1 MSCCKRQR
9 KNTLAQHPNP
19 HTLLSAGA
27 LILHLQNKAEEQNTL
42 RKLYDNEVVLRKSQ
56 LKTME
61 SLVRLVADAAAP
73 IDEDARDELAA
84 QLAGMYQAC
93 ALQDGGANLDHIM
106 NPERHA
112 RAAGG
117 TANLI
122 NNMSNVVRSAIFGKQ
137 RWGNVFEQE

>member
-1 MSCCKRQR
+1 MHAQFSSKRSAAMQSSR
-9 KNTLAQHPNP
+9 MHAQSSNRRAPDAALLATPAHAAPQ
-19 HTLLSAGA
+19 
-27 LILHLQNKAEEQNTL
+27 
-42 RKLYDNEVVLRKSQ
+42 
-56 LKTME
+56 TME